1 MLEIT
6 EVARGNALRGLT
18 LKIQDKGI
26 YGVLT
31 ADDGTRDAL
40 ADLLCGCENAESGEI
55 RINGELMCRRATE
68 PKRRVRVVPKSLNAD
83 RSTTPAEHMDF
94 IGQALG
100 VDVDKRYR
108 QIKEATELMAIEDVQ
123 NKLCSLLT
131 PIQALRVSIA
141 AALIGNPDVIVLNDP
156 FSDIEERSLGEV
168 FETLRM
174 LGEIKTLVLLS
185 KKASCVKALC
195 RDMAIVCG
203 GTVVLE
209 GNICEI
215 EKKINS
221 THELHV
227 CVRGEYE
234 RVSRAI
240 ESVDGVVSVKLIKAE
255 KNDVNRIRVEHKPDR
270 GIKDKLFAA
279 LSQIGA
285 SMLSLSAVELTLED
299 VFYSLTRSDREAE
312 EATER
317 EESTAKKKGKRGLR
331 KK

>member
-6 EVARGNALRGLT
+6 DVVRGNALGGLT
-18 LKIQDKGI
+18 LKIQDNGI
-26 YGVLT
+26 YGILT
-31 ADDGTRDAL
+31 ADEGTRDAL
-40 ADLLCGCENAESGEI
+40 ADVLCGCENAESGQV
-55 RINGELMCRRATE
+55 RINGELMCRSATKL
-68 PKRRVRVVPKSLNAD
+68 KRRVRAVPKKLFAD
-83 RSTTPAEHMDF
+83 RSTTPVEYMDF

-108 QIKEATELMAIEDVQ
+108 QIKEAIELMAIEDVQ
-123 NKLCSLLT
+123 NKLCSSLT

-141 AALIGNPDVIVLNDP
+141 ASVLGNPDVIVLNDP
-156 FSDIEERSLGEV
+156 FSGIDERSLGEV

-185 KKASCVKALC
+185 KKASHVKALC

-203 GTVVLE
+203 GKTVLE
-209 GNICEI
+209 GNIAEI

-240 ESVDGVVSVKLIKAE
+240 ESVDGVVSVKLLKAE
-255 KNDVNRIRVEHKPDR
+255 QNDVNHVRVEHKPDR

-285 SMLSLSAVELTLED
+285 SMLSQKAVVLTLED

-312 EATER
+312 EAAKQ
-317 EESTAKKKGKRGLR
+317 EESSSNKKGKRGVRR
-331 KK
+331 K